1 MMTTTVPSTTSPS
14 ATAREWIGLAVL
26 VLPVI
31 LISVDVTVLY
41 LALPFISA
49 DLAPTGS
56 ELLWI
61 VDIYGFVLAGLL
73 ITMGNVGDRIGR
85 RRLLLIGAATF
96 GAASVIAAFA
106 TSPTMLI
113 AARALMGVGGATL
126 MPSTLSL
133 IRNLFVNDRQRTVA
147 IAVWTSGLSAGIA
160 IGPLL
165 GGWLLERFAWG
176 SVFLINVPVMLVLLV
191 SAPLLLPE
199 FRDPR
204 AARIDLPSVV
214 LSMGAVLP
222 VIFGLKRFAES
233 GPVPDAVVAVALGVI
248 LGIAFVRRQR
258 RVARPLVDLELFRS
272 RRFSTAVGANVVTMF
287 ALVGASLF
295 TAQYLQLVLGMRPLE
310 AGLWSLP
317 AAAAVFIGATL
328 AAIASPRLGPSIVVA
343 GGMLVGA
350 AGFAILSTVSPID
363 GLVPVIVGSTVMAAG
378 VSMVLTLASDLVL
391 LTAPPERAGA
401 ASGLSETAS
410 EFGGALGIAVLGSI
424 GVAIYR
430 AATWEGLVGVPPNAI
445 ATARETLGAALAVAA
460 QLPADA
466 GAALTVAARA
476 AFTSGLQM
484 AAVSGAAILVASAV
498 VVAIVLRGVRPAAQ
512 QEDAASPDQS
522 RRILPA
528 RPARSD

>member
-1 MMTTTVPSTTSPS
+1 MTSELQSPTTPTATS
-14 ATAREWIGLAVL
+14 REWIGLAVL
-26 VLPVI
+26 VLPVV
-31 LISVDVTVLY
+31 LISIDVTVLY

-49 DLAPTGS
+49 ALTPTGS

-96 GAASVIAAFA
+96 GAASLIAAFS
-106 TSPTMLI
+106 TSAAMLI
-113 AARALMGVGGATL
+113 ASRALMGVGGATL

-133 IRNLFVNDRQRTVA
+133 IRNLFVNDRQRTAA
-147 IAVWTSGLSAGIA
+147 IAIWTSGLSAGIV

-165 GGWLLERFAWG
+165 GGWLLEQFAWG
-176 SVFLINVPVMLVLLV
+176 SVFLINVPVMIALLAL
-191 SAPLLLPE
+191 APALLPE
-199 FRDPR
+199 FRDPD
-204 AARIDLPSVV
+204 AARIDLPSVA

-222 VIFGLKRFAES
+222 VIYGLKRFAED
-233 GPVPDAVVAVALGVI
+233 GLAPEAILAVIFGVALGI
-248 LGIAFVRRQR
+248 GFLRRQR
-258 RVARPLVDLELFRS
+258 RLATPLVDLVLFQS
-272 RRFSTAVGANVVTMF
+272 RRFSTAIGANVVTMF

-295 TAQYLQLVLGMRPLE
+295 TAQYLQLVLGMRPFE

-317 AAAAVFIGATL
+317 AAAAVFLGATT
-328 AAIASPRLGPSIVVA
+328 AAFASPRLGPSMVVA

-350 AGFAILSTVSPID
+350 AGFVILSTAGPAG
-363 GLVPVIVGSTVMAAG
+363 GLVAVIAGSTVMAAG

-410 EFGGALGIAVLGSI
+410 ELGGALGIAVLGSI

-430 AATWEGLVGVPPNAI
+430 GAVGGGLPNTVPPEAI
-445 ATARETLGAALAVAA
+445 ATASETLGAALAVAS

-466 GAALTVAARA
+466 GGALTVAAQA
-476 AFTSGLQM
+476 AFTSGLQVAALAGAVILITS
-484 AAVSGAAILVASAV
+484 AAVVAF
-498 VVAIVLRGVRPAAQ
+498 VLQGVRISPRPDTSEPGGTAGPVFTS
-512 QEDAASPDQS
+512 DTAASD
-522 RRILPA
+522 
-528 RPARSD
+528 